1 VRFRLATEHDLPT
14 CRTLLHPGFRASPAV
29 RDQMVRL
36 WTELLAIRPGT
47 FGVIE
52 SPARPHPDAIEAFGF
67 SVFVTDRFAEAICG
81 CPRPYLAAL
90 IYEDMLGGRSPVL
103 SQGEIR
109 DANAS
114 DGLNLAVLHFGLRD
128 PDMTKERTQRALQAG
143 IAAFCFFHGGYR
155 LKVLLQEVYGQQQAE
170 YVCAGGGR
178 VFAGF
183 DGGAGAGVPT
193 GIPPEHRPFLF
204 VQRREWLTRAAVSPL
219 SSLFHTP
226 RPQLGF
232 SAAEQHV
239 LVRALLNESD
249 VEIAKAL
256 GVPLDAVKKTW
267 RRTYER
273 MATAIPYL
281 LDRPERAE
289 VANHRGREKRRHLLE
304 YLRNHLEELR
314 PYSEAETQDL

>member
-36 WTELLAIRPGT
+36 WTELLASRPGT

-52 SPARPHPDAIEAFGF
+52 DSARPHPDAIEAFGF

-143 IAAFCFFHGGYR
+143 MAAFYFFHGGYK
-155 LKVLLQEVYGQQQAE
+155 LKVLLQEVYGKQQAD

-178 VFAGF
+178 VFGDF
-183 DGGAGAGVPT
+183 DGSAGVGVAGAPA
-193 GIPPEHRPFLF
+193 EHRPFLF
-204 VQRREWLTRAAVSPL
+204 VQSRKWVTPAAVSPL

-226 RPQLGF
+226 KPQLGF
-232 SAAEQHV
+232 SPTEQHV

-249 VEIAKAL
+249 VEIAAAL
-256 GVPLDAVKKTW
+256 SVPLDAVKKAW
-267 RRTYER
+267 RRIYER

-281 LDRPERAE
+281 LDRPEQAE
-289 VANHRGREKRRHLLE
+289 LTNHRGREKRRHLLE
-304 YLRNHLEELR
+304 YLRHHLEELR
-314 PYSEAETQDL
+314 PYSKGQAPDR